1 MEIKIPIFAE
11 EILKMLEDKGFES
24 YAVGGCVRDS
34 LMGKTPNDWDICT
47 SALPSQIKEA
57 VYPLKVITV
66 GEKHGTIAV
75 LNRGKCIEVTSFR
88 TESTYTDSRHPDSV
102 DFVKDLSEDLKR
114 RDFTVNAMAYSKKRG
129 FKDLFGGLKDLENK
143 IIRCVGEPE
152 KRFSEDA
159 LRIMRAVRFSA
170 VLGFKIEG
178 NTAKAVSDY
187 AYTLKEISAERIY
200 EELKKTFCA
209 EYFECVENGYENVF
223 ASVLGEENIL
233 KERFSCVKNLDCDFV
248 LRLSAVLKDKQS
260 AQMALFK
267 LKADKQTQKSILSV
281 MDALSENKIPQSR
294 IEARFLI
301 NKYGVKSAE
310 YFLKISSVIRRENMD
325 KAKYALNM
333 IYDIVKKNDCT
344 DISMLDIDGN
354 DLSALNIHGKDIGN
368 TLNKLLNLVMSDK
381 LKNEMPALINY
392 VKQNIKK

>member
-47 SALPSQIKEA
+47 SALPSQIKTA

-75 LNRGKCIEVTSFR
+75 LNRGKCVEVTSFR

-102 DFVKDLSEDLKR
+102 DFVKDVSEDLKR

-129 FKDLFGGLKDLENK
+129 FKDLFGGLKDLDNK

-170 VLGFKIEG
+170 VLGFKIEE
-178 NTAKAVSDY
+178 NTSKAVSDY
-187 AYTLKEISAERIY
+187 AYTLKDISAERIY
-200 EELKKTFCA
+200 EELKKMFCA
-209 EYFECVENGYENVF
+209 EHFEWVENRYENVF

-233 KERFSCVKNLDCDFV
+233 KERFSCIKNLDCDFV
-248 LRLSAVLKDKQS
+248 LRLSAVLKDRQS
-260 AQMALFK
+260 SQRALSK
-267 LKADKQTQKSILSV
+267 LKADKQTQKNVLSV
-281 MDALSENKIPQSR
+281 MNALSENKIPQSR

-310 YFLKISSVIRRENMD
+310 YFLKISSVIQCENMD

-344 DISMLDIDGN
+344 DISMLDINGN

-381 LKNEMPALINY
+381 LKNKKSALINY

>member
-11 EILKMLEDKGFES
+11 EILRMLEDKGFES

-47 SALPSQIKEA
+47 SALPSQIKAA

-75 LNRGKCIEVTSFR
+75 LNRAKCIEVTSFR
-88 TESTYTDSRHPDSV
+88 TESAYTDSRHPDSV
-102 DFVKDLSEDLKR
+102 DFVKDVSEDLKR

-129 FKDLFGGLKDLENK
+129 FKDFFGGKKDLENK
-143 IIRCVGEPE
+143 IIRCVGDPE

-187 AYTLKEISAERIY
+187 AYTLKDISAERIY

-233 KERFSCVKNLDCDFV
+233 KARFSCVKNLDCDFV

-267 LKADKQTQKSILSV
+267 LKADKQTQKSILSI

-381 LKNEMPALINY
+381 LKNENFALINY
-392 VKQNIKK
+392 VKQNIVK